1 MLCCKVN
8 NGEGG
13 PRHGSQTGS
22 RMAAGGGG
30 SETDQRL
37 AARETTAEADQ
48 ENTAM
53 MSAQDEQWRLEAG
66 PWR

>member
-1 MLCCKVN
+1 
-8 NGEGG
+8 
-13 PRHGSQTGS
+13 
-22 RMAAGGGG
+22 MAAGGGG
-30 SETDQRL
+30 SETEQRL

-66 PWR
+66 PWP